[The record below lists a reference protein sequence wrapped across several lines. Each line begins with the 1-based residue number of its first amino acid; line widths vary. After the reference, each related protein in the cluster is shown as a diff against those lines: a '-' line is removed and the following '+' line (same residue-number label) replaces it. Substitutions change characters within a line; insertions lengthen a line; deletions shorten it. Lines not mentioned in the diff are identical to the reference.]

1 MLLRNIEY
9 SMVYD
14 YSRRE
19 FSGACEEVGGNPS
32 EPEDEV
38 FVCDFGD
45 HKLIVHSYL
54 DPEEEG
60 SAILDGG
67 RRGADW
73 RSKRADL
80 SDDGRN
86 FIMEDAEGNPGPQG
100 GMPMHVDD
108 ARVEI
113 SAWGVDAE
121 RRQRL

>member
-1 MLLRNIEY
+1 
-9 SMVYD
+9 MVYD

-19 FSGACEEVGGNPS
+19 FFGTCEEVGGDPS

-45 HKLIVHSYL
+45 HELIVHSYL

-60 SAILDGG
+60 SALLDGG
-67 RRGADW
+67 PRGTDW
-73 RSKRADL
+73 RSKRSDL

-86 FIMEDAEGNPGPQG
+86 FIMENAEGNPGPQS
-100 GMPMHVDD
+100 GMPMRVDD

-121 RRQRL
+121 RRQQL